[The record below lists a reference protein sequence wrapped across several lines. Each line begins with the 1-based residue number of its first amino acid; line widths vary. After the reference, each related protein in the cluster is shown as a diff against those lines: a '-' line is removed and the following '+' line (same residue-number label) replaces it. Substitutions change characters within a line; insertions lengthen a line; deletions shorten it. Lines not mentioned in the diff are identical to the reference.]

1 MSYIVHQHIRGKT
14 YAYEAEGH
22 WDSEKK
28 QARQKRKYL
37 GAVDEATGEIKRKE
51 AERDVVFAKTYGP
64 AYLLMEVGRTVQL
77 REKLQRAFQ
86 EDADKVLALA
96 IAKVINPT
104 SLKNVQHLLDD
115 SYLPEMLGLNDP
127 CTSQRPSDFLRKIGQ
142 REMEFSRFCASL
154 VHEEEDALV
163 YDITSLSSYSKQLG
177 WLEYGK
183 DCRETGL
190 PQANLGLVM
199 SLERKLPI
207 YQKLFPGSV
216 NDVSTLS
223 NLVAEVKNLGV
234 QDCLFVLDRG
244 FYSESNLLEMLNQ
257 GVDFIMALPFSTKSG
272 KGSISETNLEID
284 SPENARRFGSEVLYV
299 LDKEI
304 ELAGRQ
310 LPAYVFYSIKRQADE
325 EQSFLSRLMDIEA
338 KLEGKRVYGNALDHF
353 ERVAYGMAN
362 FFEAR
367 VEDHILHLKRKPK
380 AISQHLNRAGKVIL
394 LSSRQMA
401 WDEVLSLYRERDIV
415 EKLYDDLKND
425 LDILPLRVH
434 SYESLRGLL
443 VIYFV
448 AMLLRSLLLQA
459 ARKGGLLEKRSIE
472 ELLLDLAKLRAVQVG
487 EKRRLTEV
495 TKWQRTTLEKL
506 GVRVPVAP

>member
-14 YAYEAEGH
+14 YAYEVEGY

-37 GAVDEATGEIKRKE
+37 GAVDEATGEIRKKE

-64 AYLLMEVGRTVQL
+64 SYLLMEVGGTLQL
-77 REKLQRAFQ
+77 REKLQRAFG
-86 EDADKVLALA
+86 EDADKLLALA
-96 IAKVINPT
+96 VAKVINPT
-104 SLKNVQHLLDD
+104 SLRNVQHLLED
-115 SYLPEMLGLNDP
+115 SYLPEMLELREELS
-127 CTSQRPSDFLRKIGQ
+127 SQRLSDFLRKLGK
-142 REMEFSRFCASL
+142 RELEFSRFCSSL
-154 VHEEEDALV
+154 VREDEEALV
-163 YDITSLSSYSKQLG
+163 YDITSLSSYSRQLG

-183 DCRETGL
+183 DYRESGL
-190 PQANLGLVM
+190 PQTNLGLVM
-199 SLERKLPI
+199 SLDRKLPI

-234 QDCLFVLDRG
+234 KDCLFVLDRG
-244 FYSESNLLEMLNQ
+244 FYSESNLMEMLNE
-257 GVDFIMALPFSTKSG
+257 GVDFIMPLPFSTKSG

-299 LDKEI
+299 LEKEI
-304 ELAGRQ
+304 ELAGTS
-310 LPAYVFYSIKRQADE
+310 LDAFVFYSIKRQADE

-367 VEDHILHLKRKPK
+367 VEDHILHLERRPK

-394 LSSRQMA
+394 LSSRNMA
-401 WDEVLSLYRERDIV
+401 WDEVLALYRERDVV

-443 VIYFV
+443 VVYFV

-459 ARKGGLLEKRSIE
+459 VRKGGLLERRSIE
-472 ELLLDLAKLRAVQVG
+472 ELLLDMAKLRAVQVG
-487 EKRRLTEV
+487 GKRRLTEV
-495 TKWQRTTLEKL
+495 TKSQRTTFEKV